1 MGIGGRLLGTALVL
15 TCGAL
20 AVAAIVAAPRVL
32 RTTRPFVR
40 EGLRRGLGLYE
51 QARAAAAEF
60 ADDVE
65 DLVAEVRADQA
76 NGQPSTADESEP
88 DLKKA

>member
-1 MGIGGRLLGTALVL
+1 
-15 TCGAL
+15 L
-20 AVAAIVAAPRVL
+20 AVAAIVAAPRIL
-32 RTTRPFVR
+32 RVTRPLVR

-51 QARAAAAEF
+51 QTRAAVAEF

-76 NGQPSTADESEP
+76 SVSPGASDKSANE
-88 DLKKA
+88 LKKA

>member
-1 MGIGGRLLGTALVL
+1 MGIGGRLLGTALL
-15 TCGAL
+15 LGGGAL
-20 AVAAIVAAPRVL
+20 AVAAIVTAPRIL

-60 ADDVE
+60 VDDVE
-65 DLVAEVRADQA
+65 DLVAEVRAEQTSERPQA
-76 NGQPSTADESEP
+76 ADESVA

>member
-1 MGIGGRLLGTALVL
+1 MGIGGRLLGTALL
-15 TCGAL
+15 LGCGAV
-20 AVAAIVAAPRVL
+20 AAAAIVAAPRIL

-40 EGLRRGLGLYE
+40 EGLRRGFGLYE

-65 DLVAEVRADQA
+65 DLVAEARAGQA
-76 NGQPSTADESEP
+76 SDAPAAAGQSAT

>member
-1 MGIGGRLLGTALVL
+1 MGIGGRLVGTALLFGV
-15 TCGAL
+15 GAL
-20 AVAAIVAAPRVL
+20 AVAALVAAPRIL

-40 EGLRRGLGLYE
+40 EGLRRGFGLYE

-60 ADDVE
+60 AEDVE
-65 DLVAEVRADQA
+65 DLVAEVRADHA
-76 NGQPSTADESEP
+76 AGSPADVDQNAA

>member
-1 MGIGGRLLGTALVL
+1 MGIGGRLLGTALL
-15 TCGAL
+15 LGCGAL
-20 AVAAIVAAPRVL
+20 AVAAIVAAPGIL
-32 RTTRPFVR
+32 RSTRPFVR

-65 DLVAEVRADQA
+65 DLVAEVRADQTS
-76 NGQPSTADESEP
+76 GQPGAADESGA